1 MLVALLSV
9 GVLLAAPV
17 FYLFAEWTRLSRAER
32 SQVRELVEQARA
44 LPNDPARFTREQALA
59 AQRIISRAHELPS
72 LLPSDIRELRPL
84 WEARR
89 DIRERAQ
96 QHRDSAVPGE
106 QGIDAVARV
115 WARAFYSHIE
125 RGESLTGALGAAKAG
140 LLAAAEHFEAHGKPL
155 GSAFESWPGWESTR
169 AAIEEAEGISP
180 RSESLGI
187 VREIARQLA
196 AGGPSHAQKREEPWQ
211 RRVARGETLR
221 PAGARA

>member
-125 RGESLTGALGAAKAG
+125 RGESQEASPSALYGRSPGSWQQGDRPMLRSAKSRGSAEWREVRHCARPAPARSAKAG
-140 LLAAAEHFEAHGKPL
+140 
-155 GSAFESWPGWESTR
+155 
-169 AAIEEAEGISP
+169 
-180 RSESLGI
+180 
-187 VREIARQLA
+187 
-196 AGGPSHAQKREEPWQ
+196 
-211 RRVARGETLR
+211 VAVT
-221 PAGARA
+221 